1 MTISMVRI
9 RLLGAFEV
17 AIDVRSDGASVVSR
31 FPTKRAGE
39 LVQVLALAP
48 GHRLVRDQVIDALWP
63 QLDASAGGA
72 NLRKAAH
79 HARRALGCG
88 EAVVLHHSHVEL
100 FPGATI
106 TTDVEEFLEAADAAL
121 ASGAVDLARSAALL
135 YSGELLPSARYESW
149 AEDLRRVLA
158 ARHLELLRAIGQWDR
173 VLELD
178 PLDETAAREVM
189 RSALV
194 NGRRHRAI
202 DVYGRLRSALSFELG
217 VLPQPATD
225 ELYGHSL
232 DGLVPPAP
240 PFVGREQELAVLEAL
255 ARQRRHQDRG
265 ALVLVRGPAGIG
277 KSSFVGAVADRWRA
291 ADVVVALTIAEAPDD
306 AFATLASIVEELLLR
321 APGAAAR
328 LTDRTRHVLARLT
341 PVVRQG
347 DDLTMPLTRH
357 QLVGAVQ
364 RLVEAAGPHVALVVD
379 DAHRADDSS
388 LGVLAHLAEGN
399 EGGAAVLLSY
409 RLEAAGTGLQ
419 RVIARSER
427 HTTTTIVD
435 LGPLDRDALR
445 SVAVS
450 LGAPADQPSID
461 ALAAASDGNAFLAV
475 ELCRAG
481 DPGGDLQP
489 SLVDMINRRFLD
501 LDDDIVVW
509 LRRLSLVDGA
519 FDLTSVVALTSCTD
533 DELVRL
539 LDTAIAGGV
548 LVAHQGQYRFRHD
561 LLRRALADQLAPH
574 RAVAVHRDA
583 ARQLAEIGAR
593 PGVVAHH
600 WLAGS
605 RPGRAVEWLLRAA
618 DDAVELGGYPAAVVY
633 LDRILRHAPAHFDA
647 LRRRAAAFDA
657 MGDPR
662 AIAAY
667 DDAARVATTE
677 EVHELRPLQALAMV
691 KLGDP
696 EGGMRVVAGAEP
708 VRLESKLAKALA
720 YCGAGLMGYV
730 DPEIGARLAAEGRR
744 LALRAGDPSAIV
756 VASWA
761 QAGAA
766 HAQGALRA
774 SLRADLEDTQSLP
787 RLAVSVFDGQLCIT
801 QRLLYGS
808 RPYDDVI
815 RWTETF
821 AREAER
827 LGAARARAFAATL
840 RGEAELLSGRLD
852 DADRDLRRGRQ
863 LHHDMGA
870 ATGEAFSL
878 QRLAEATAIRGDIR
892 SAHRLLDESLAIA
905 RESDVGFHLF
915 DRIYG
920 TRILL
925 ASAPGAA
932 LAAVDESE
940 EFVRGP
946 LETCPG
952 CRITLAVPAAIA
964 LAKAGDLDRLEAYEA
979 SVQWLAEVVM
989 QLPAWY
995 ASLDEV
1001 RGHSCL
1007 AHGDRASARKHFLD
1021 AVGTFRAAGQPHD
1034 VVRIETELARLDS

>member
-1 MTISMVRI
+1 V
-9 RLLGAFEV
+9 
-17 AIDVRSDGASVVSR
+17 
-31 FPTKRAGE
+31 
-39 LVQVLALAP
+39 
-48 GHRLVRDQVIDALWP
+48 
-63 QLDASAGGA
+63 
-72 NLRKAAH
+72 
-79 HARRALGCG
+79 
-88 EAVVLHHSHVEL
+88 
-100 FPGATI
+100 
-106 TTDVEEFLEAADAAL
+106 
-121 ASGAVDLARSAALL
+121 
-135 YSGELLPSARYESW
+135 
-149 AEDLRRVLA
+149 
-158 ARHLELLRAIGQWDR
+158 
-173 VLELD
+173 
-178 PLDETAAREVM
+178 
-189 RSALV
+189 
-194 NGRRHRAI
+194 
-202 DVYGRLRSALSFELG
+202 
-217 VLPQPATD
+217 
-225 ELYGHSL
+225 
-232 DGLVPPAP
+232 
-240 PFVGREQELAVLEAL
+240 
-255 ARQRRHQDRG
+255 
-265 ALVLVRGPAGIG
+265 
-277 KSSFVGAVADRWRA
+277 
-291 ADVVVALTIAEAPDD
+291 
-306 AFATLASIVEELLLR
+306 
-321 APGAAAR
+321 
-328 LTDRTRHVLARLT
+328 
-341 PVVRQG
+341 
-347 DDLTMPLTRH
+347 
-357 QLVGAVQ
+357 
-364 RLVEAAGPHVALVVD
+364 
-379 DAHRADDSS
+379 
-388 LGVLAHLAEGN
+388 
-399 EGGAAVLLSY
+399 
-409 RLEAAGTGLQ
+409 
-419 RVIARSER
+419 
-427 HTTTTIVD
+427 
-435 LGPLDRDALR
+435 
-445 SVAVS
+445 
-450 LGAPADQPSID
+450 
-461 ALAAASDGNAFLAV
+461 
-475 ELCRAG
+475 
-481 DPGGDLQP
+481 
-489 SLVDMINRRFLD
+489 
-501 LDDDIVVW
+501 
-509 LRRLSLVDGA
+509 
-519 FDLTSVVALTSCTD
+519 
-533 DELVRL
+533 
-539 LDTAIAGGV
+539 
-548 LVAHQGQYRFRHD
+548 
-561 LLRRALADQLAPH
+561 
-574 RAVAVHRDA
+574 
-583 ARQLAEIGAR
+583 
-593 PGVVAHH
+593 
-600 WLAGS
+600 
-605 RPGRAVEWLLRAA
+605 
-618 DDAVELGGYPAAVVY
+618 
-633 LDRILRHAPAHFDA
+633 
-647 LRRRAAAFDA
+647 
-657 MGDPR
+657 
-662 AIAAY
+662 
-667 DDAARVATTE
+667 
-677 EVHELRPLQALAMV
+677 
-691 KLGDP
+691 
-696 EGGMRVVAGAEP
+696 
-708 VRLESKLAKALA
+708 
-720 YCGAGLMGYV
+720 
-730 DPEIGARLAAEGRR
+730 RLAAEGRR

-925 ASAPGAA
+925 ASDPGAA